1 MQNDFGLISII
12 MAAYNAE
19 KTIEQAINSVLSQTY
34 PDFELLVVNDCST
47 DKTAML
53 AEAIVKKDDRV
64 RLISNEKNSG
74 VSYTRKHGLE
84 EASGEWVAILDSDD
98 AWAPEKL
105 EKQIN
110 LQKKTNADLL
120 FTGSAFMDAD
130 GKPIDWYLAAPAE
143 VTYRQLLKQNVLSNS
158 SALVRKELY
167 AKYYAVGDGM
177 HEDFALWLNILKDGR
192 KAYGVDEPLL
202 IYRIAKS
209 SKSGNKFKAAKMN
222 WNTYALR
229 WMCGVLPAVLLQEYR
244 LGISGSQS
252 VCSVLEMKAEE
263 RDKTVKI
270 TFISNFLGPHQL
282 PFCKAMVNRLG
293 EDFKFVATEPMTEER
308 IKLGWSLDKDTYPFE
323 IKANESNELQ
333 KKAEQL
339 AIESDVVIIG
349 SAPDSY
355 IIPRL
360 KRNKLTFKYS
370 ERPLKKG
377 IHWNNLAHII
387 CGMWLHHGRFQS
399 KPLYMLAA
407 SAYTAD
413 DYARFGCYRGKCYKW
428 GYFPE
433 AKKYDPDELMKGK
446 LSAASDGLKRPCVSI
461 LWAGRLIGWKHPD
474 ASIRLAES
482 LKEKGYSF
490 KMTLIGTGEMEEQLH
505 NMIRDK
511 SLEDCVEMPGAMK
524 ASEVR
529 SYMEK
534 ADIYLFT
541 SDFNEGWGA
550 VLNESMNS
558 GCAVVASHAIGSV
571 PFLIKDEE
579 NGLIYEN
586 GNQKQLEQ
594 QVCRLMDDAEYRM
607 KLGLNAYH
615 TIADLWNADVAAE
628 RLIDLCENI
637 IFAKKTKSPY
647 ENGICSEAKVMEND
661 WFGK

>member
-1 MQNDFGLISII
+1 
-12 MAAYNAE
+12 
-19 KTIEQAINSVLSQTY
+19 
-34 PDFELLVVNDCST
+34 
-47 DKTAML
+47 
-53 AEAIVKKDDRV
+53 
-64 RLISNEKNSG
+64 
-74 VSYTRKHGLE
+74 
-84 EASGEWVAILDSDD
+84 
-98 AWAPEKL
+98 
-105 EKQIN
+105 
-110 LQKKTNADLL
+110 
-120 FTGSAFMDAD
+120 
-130 GKPIDWYLAAPAE
+130 
-143 VTYRQLLKQNVLSNS
+143 
-158 SALVRKELY
+158 
-167 AKYYAVGDGM
+167 
-177 HEDFALWLNILKDGR
+177 
-192 KAYGVDEPLL
+192 
-202 IYRIAKS
+202 
-209 SKSGNKFKAAKMN
+209 
-222 WNTYALR
+222 
-229 WMCGVLPAVLLQEYR
+229 
-244 LGISGSQS
+244 
-252 VCSVLEMKAEE
+252 
-263 RDKTVKI
+263 
-270 TFISNFLGPHQL
+270 
-282 PFCKAMVNRLG
+282 
-293 EDFKFVATEPMTEER
+293 MTEER

-370 ERPLKKG
+370 ERLLKKG

-399 KPLYMLAA
+399 KPIYMLAA
-407 SAYTAD
+407 SAYTAG

-446 LSAASDGLKRPCVSI
+446 LSAASDGLKSPCVSI
-461 LWAGRLIGWKHPD
+461 LWAGRLIEWKHPD

-490 KMTLIGTGEMEEQLH
+490 KMTIIGTGEMEERLH
-505 NMIRDK
+505 NMIREK
-511 SLEDCVEMPGAMK
+511 NLSDCVEMLGAMK

-529 SYMEK
+529 TYMEK

-607 KLGLNAYH
+607 KLGLNAYES
-615 TIADLWNADVAAE
+615 IVNVWSADTVAKRFVALSQSLLKNEPADN
-628 RLIDLCENI
+628 L
-637 IFAKKTKSPY
+637 FAKGP
-647 ENGICSEAKVMEND
+647 CSRAVILKND
-661 WFGK
+661 WYSC

>member
-1 MQNDFGLISII
+1 
-12 MAAYNAE
+12 
-19 KTIEQAINSVLSQTY
+19 
-34 PDFELLVVNDCST
+34 
-47 DKTAML
+47 
-53 AEAIVKKDDRV
+53 
-64 RLISNEKNSG
+64 
-74 VSYTRKHGLE
+74 
-84 EASGEWVAILDSDD
+84 
-98 AWAPEKL
+98 
-105 EKQIN
+105 
-110 LQKKTNADLL
+110 
-120 FTGSAFMDAD
+120 
-130 GKPIDWYLAAPAE
+130 
-143 VTYRQLLKQNVLSNS
+143 
-158 SALVRKELY
+158 
-167 AKYYAVGDGM
+167 
-177 HEDFALWLNILKDGR
+177 
-192 KAYGVDEPLL
+192 
-202 IYRIAKS
+202 
-209 SKSGNKFKAAKMN
+209 
-222 WNTYALR
+222 
-229 WMCGVLPAVLLQEYR
+229 
-244 LGISGSQS
+244 
-252 VCSVLEMKAEE
+252 MKAEE

-308 IKLGWSLDKDTYPFE
+308 IKLGWNLDKDTYPFE
-323 IKANESNELQ
+323 IKANESKELQ
-333 KKAEQL
+333 EKAEQL

-407 SAYTAD
+407 SAYTAG

-446 LSAASDGLKRPCVSI
+446 LSAASDDLKCPCVSI
-461 LWAGRLIGWKHPD
+461 LWAGRLIELKHPD

-490 KMTLIGTGEMEEQLH
+490 KMTIIGTGEMEEQLH
-505 NMIRDK
+505 NMIGDK
-511 SLEDCVEMPGAMK
+511 NLEDCVEMPGAMK

-628 RLIDLCENI
+628 RLINLCENI

-647 ENGICSEAKVMEND
+647 ENGICSEAKVMGND
-661 WFGK
+661 WFCK